1 MLRLAPGRGL
11 FNRRRFHKCSCVT
24 QMTAQRLCRRTENT
38 RPRPHGEPAAWRPD
52 GNASDTRQRWRGL
65 FRENGRWGAGVEG
78 GEEEPRP
85 YGAEK
90 WDGARDPWRQGTLCL
105 TSPRGPRRSRRG
117 HTCRAS
123 RLGAR
128 ARFGGL
134 STSRLRRCRKRR
146 YAQGLLADPG
156 PREPGYGHRIVR
168 RGLALPGS
176 APSCP
181 RLLQL
186 PLVCWLL

>member
-38 RPRPHGEPAAWRPD
+38 RPRPHGEPA
-52 GNASDTRQRWRGL
+52 GLGTRRERLRHAAAVEGTFQRKWPVGGRGL
-65 FRENGRWGAGVEG
+65 G

-85 YGAEK
+85 YEAEK
-90 WDGARDPWRQGTLCL
+90 WDGARDPWRRGTLCL

-134 STSRLRRCRKRR
+134 SSLVSVGAESAGMHRVCWQI
-146 YAQGLLADPG
+146 QG
-156 PREPGYGHRIVR
+156 
-168 RGLALPGS
+168 PGS
-176 APSCP
+176 RVMVTA
-181 RLLQL
+181 L
-186 PLVCWLL
+186 